1 MARRAIEDIR
11 REELID
17 AAVTAVAEDGHDAA
31 TTRSIGVRAG
41 VSPGIVHHYFG
52 DKHSL
57 LSAAMRAVR
66 KPVVAA
72 YHARLSQIRAVD
84 GAMDGGG
91 REALEAC
98 LDAHLD
104 PTVMTVRRAVAW
116 LQFTSRVAHVPDYA
130 RIHAAIRC
138 RQVAA
143 LRRAVLPLSAS
154 PSDAA
159 ALAGRL
165 ALQIDGLWMEAATR
179 EGGLAVGEGRA
190 ILDATLA
197 ESIW

>member
-1 MARRAIEDIR
+1 MRRAIENIR

-17 AAVTAVAEDGHDAA
+17 AAIAAVAEEGHDAA
-31 TTRSIGVRAG
+31 TTRTIGVRAG

-57 LSAAMRAVR
+57 LSSAMRAVR
-66 KPVVAA
+66 KPVVMA
-72 YHARLSQIRAVD
+72 YHARLSAVGALD
-84 GAMDGGG
+84 GAG

-104 PTVMTVRRAVAW
+104 PDVLTVRRAVAW

-130 RIHAAIRC
+130 RIHAAVRC

-143 LRRAVLPLSAS
+143 LRRAARPMTAS
-154 PSDAA
+154 PTDAA
-159 ALAGRL
+159 VLAERL

-179 EGGLAVGEGRA
+179 EGGLADGEGRA
-190 ILDATLA
+190 ILNALLA